1 MDKIEITEEH
11 INETLIEFEE
21 DNHDYIT
28 IKTKCEEFFVW
39 KKDSLLVYY
48 GYYIKECS
56 GALEHLTDKDKI
68 IECQKM
74 LDGLLLKQQKHE
86 ESLFNFI
93 ISNSVACDTD
103 YMSGANTKE
112 EVLTILKTVIG
123 INNIIELDL
132 GHDMSYMENFAES
145 YFS

>member
-1 MDKIEITEEH
+1 MDKIEIMEEH
-11 INETLIEFEE
+11 IDKTLIEFEE
-21 DNHDYIT
+21 DDYDYIT

-39 KKDSLLVYY
+39 KKDSLLAYY

-56 GALEHLTDKDKI
+56 EALEDLTDKDKI

-74 LDGLLLKQQKHE
+74 LDELLLEQQKHE

-93 ISNSVACDTD
+93 ISNSITCDTD
-103 YMSGANTKE
+103 YISGANTKE

-132 GHDMSYMENFAES
+132 GHDMSYMENFAEG
-145 YFS
+145 YFF